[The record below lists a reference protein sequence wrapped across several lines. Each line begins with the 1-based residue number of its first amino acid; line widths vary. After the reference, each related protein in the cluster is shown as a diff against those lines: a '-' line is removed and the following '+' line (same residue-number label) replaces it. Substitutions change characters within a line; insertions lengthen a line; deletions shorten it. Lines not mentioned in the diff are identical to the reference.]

1 LARQVCNYHEAA
13 LVDAGLAPPS
23 RLCAVAFL
31 SFTFPTL
38 PPGEN
43 DA

>member
-1 LARQVCNYHEAA
+1 MATWHPGF
-13 LVDAGLAPPS
+13 VDAGLAPTS
-23 RLCAVAFL
+23 RLGATAWL